1 MQDATRQK
9 ILTGIDSLH
18 GLQVKSSINPD
29 TVKLMHVNHLPAF
42 QKNQITDTVSDCSR
56 NIVADVTFYDSTS
69 FIRNIRTAEREEFP
83 YLFVSKSHELAE
95 RKHEILMNSLRDGT
109 SLPHDQFKSDWIV
122 PLILFSAFLLAAVRA
137 VPGNFFRSIFRFLF
151 MRGINEN
158 GSRDTGV
165 LYQWQSTLLN
175 LSAFTSVSLF
185 CYLLMKHYN
194 VSIPGV
200 NGLMTWLILFGA
212 VIVVVTLRHIVCNL
226 TGSISDEPEIFREYI
241 INIYQG
247 YRAAGMVFLLLS
259 VLILYTVL
267 VPVNGFF
274 NAGIALTGLIYLL
287 RVIRLFLIFITRHV
301 SILYLILYLCALEI
315 LPVVILV
322 KYVTGLV

>member
-1 MQDATRQK
+1 MQDTTRQK

-18 GLQVKSSINPD
+18 GLRVKSFVRPD
-29 TVKLMHVNHLPAF
+29 TVKITTMTYRPAL
-42 QKNQITDTVSDCSR
+42 QKSQITDTVSDCSR
-56 NIVADVTFYDSTS
+56 NIVADVTFSDSTS
-69 FIRNIRTAEREEFP
+69 FIRNIRTAEREDFP
-83 YLFVSKSHELAE
+83 YLFVSKNRELAE
-95 RKHEILMNSLRDGT
+95 MKHEILVKSLREGA
-109 SLPHDQFKSDWIV
+109 SLPADQFKSDWIV

-137 VPGNFFRSIFRFLF
+137 VPGNFFRSILRFLF

-175 LSAFTSVSLF
+175 LSAFISVSLF
-185 CYLLMKHYN
+185 CYLLMRHYDLS
-194 VSIPGV
+194 VPGV
-200 NGLMTWLILFGA
+200 NGLLTWLICFAA
-212 VIVVVTLRHIVCNL
+212 VIVAVTLRHFICNI
-226 TGSISDEPEIFREYI
+226 TGSISDEPEIFREYVI
-241 INIYQG
+241 GIYQG

-259 VLILYTVL
+259 ILVLYAVSIPANL
-267 VPVNGFF
+267 FF
-274 NAGIALTGLIYLL
+274 MAGIAVAGSLYLL